1 MLKTI
6 LLDIYIFSAL
16 LSFFLLVR
24 LSCGINNELCEEL
37 KVRGA
42 GWSIVKIAFFTFI
55 DNFFYILI
63 PIINTLLA
71 ILLLIIMLL
80 PQYEELLRESVRRG
94 IFKAKDARGLSDEEF
109 EKLIDKVRDKENEN
123 EE

>member
-6 LLDIYIFSAL
+6 LLNIYIFSAL

-24 LSCGINNELCEEL
+24 LSCDVNNGLREEL
-37 KVRGA
+37 KVRRA
-42 GWSIVKIAFFTFI
+42 GWSIVKIAFYTFT

-63 PIINTLLA
+63 PIINTLIA

-80 PQYEELLRESVRRG
+80 PQYEELLKESLRRG
-94 IFKAKDARGLSDEEF
+94 ISKAKDARGLSDEEF
-109 EKLIDKVRDKENEN
+109 EEMIDKIRDKENEN

>member
-1 MLKTI
+1 MWRII

-16 LSFFLLVR
+16 LSFFLLAR
-24 LSCGINNELCEEL
+24 LSCDVNKELCEEL
-37 KVRGA
+37 SIGGKS
-42 GWSIVKIAFFTFI
+42 WNIVKIAFFTFI

-80 PQYEELLRESVRRG
+80 PQYEELLKESVRRG

-109 EKLIDKVRDKENEN
+109 EEMIDKIRDKENES

>member
-6 LLDIYIFSAL
+6 LLNIYIFSAL

-24 LSCGINNELCEEL
+24 LSCDVNNELCEEL

-71 ILLLIIMLL
+71 ILLLVIMLL